1 MPTLKFRKRSLLGAV
16 FLSAGCLSG
25 CATESL
31 TPTFRAS
38 DSLKRPDRV
47 LVYEFAV
54 TSDDLKLQ
62 GVTGSQL
69 DRPVA
74 QTDEDI
80 RLGRALAKSLSE
92 NLASELRSRGI
103 NALSYTEA
111 APTPDNT
118 ASIRGRFL
126 TMDKGAATRMGFNL
140 ADKEVRTQIQIFQGS
155 GLDVRLVAEAESATR
170 KRLDISAAR
179 SGAYNETINA
189 DAKDAARV
197 LADRIAEYYRKQGW
211 IK

>member
-1 MPTLKFRKRSLLGAV
+1 MPTMRFRKRVLLGAV
-16 FLSAGCLSG
+16 FLSAICLGG

-31 TPTFRAS
+31 KPTFPAS
-38 DSLKRPDRV
+38 GGLKRPDRV

-54 TSDDLKLQ
+54 TPDDLKLQ
-62 GVTGSQL
+62 GVVGSQL

-92 NLASELRSRGI
+92 NLVSELRSRGI
-103 NALSYTEA
+103 NALLHREA
-111 APTPDNT
+111 APPGDST
-118 ASIRGRFL
+118 ASIRGRLL
-126 TMDKGAATRMGFNL
+126 TMDKGAESRIGFNL

-155 GLDVRLVAEAESATR
+155 GLDVRLVAEAESVTR

-179 SGAYNETINA
+179 SGAYKEAINA

-197 LADRIAEYYRKQGW
+197 LTDRVAEYYRKQGW